1 MTIKEKNAILN
12 GIQIEKEYI
21 KSHFRTISYFIELE
35 GWDVAGLFFTD
46 LLNQNLFKSSLILL
60 SLLKKEES

>member
-1 MTIKEKNAILN
+1 MTMKEKNAILN

-21 KSHFRTISYFIELE
+21 KSHFRTISYFIEVE
-35 GWDVAGLFFTD
+35 GWEVAGLIFTD
-46 LLNQNLFKSSLILL
+46 LLNQNLFKSSLILV